1 MQVKGLYFIWYYSE
15 ETPYLLAV
23 SYDEYKLENIL
34 MGLIENEK
42 EEFNNGKFII
52 KDVQVYTVS
61 KNSNNIYFMKIK
73 NTTENLQDK
82 VYAFNYCHTDGIHVD
97 QCLLRILTDHKVDTE
112 EYNNLIKEIRN
123 HEKFLENDFT
133 DNLIKFDT
141 YYDEGIINN

>member
-73 NTTENLQDK
+73 N
-82 VYAFNYCHTDGIHVD
+82 
-97 QCLLRILTDHKVDTE
+97 
-112 EYNNLIKEIRN
+112 
-123 HEKFLENDFT
+123 
-133 DNLIKFDT
+133 
-141 YYDEGIINN
+141 